1 MPSPQP
7 VGAQKSAPPHSGV
20 IGSQR
25 LAQHCA
31 YRPPSEGFRTALV
44 GNLSRVNVSIRF
56 AVRKSA
62 QADLEREIPDGG
74 DFNVREPREEATNK
88 LLSVSFAPEHPGT
101 LRDKTHVLIKQRRT
115 HGDSDAGNSHTS

>member
-1 MPSPQP
+1 M
-7 VGAQKSAPPHSGV
+7 
-20 IGSQR
+20 
-25 LAQHCA
+25 
-31 YRPPSEGFRTALV
+31 
-44 GNLSRVNVSIRF
+44 SIRF

-62 QADLEREIPDGG
+62 QADLKREIPDGG

-88 LLSVSFAPEHPGT
+88 LLSVSFAPESGKHPGT